1 MNYIPDYAIQVTEL
15 MHQLEAQ
22 AAQTAAD
29 WSDTKRCEYYADYVE
44 PYLKDL
50 DTYIHGGSDMKGK
63 GLNDL
68 LQFVADK
75 VGEFEYEAGM
85 SVDANG
91 YLPESA
97 PVYLPGTRAYWEE
110 DYDLDSPGAYSPTNL
125 KDILKKRNNE

>member
-50 DTYIHGGSDMKGK
+50 DTYIHGGSEMKGR

-75 VGEFEYEAGM
+75 IGEFEYESGM

-91 YLPESA
+91 YLPESS
-97 PVYLPGTRAYWEE
+97 PVYLPGARAYWEE
-110 DYDLDSPGAYSPTNL
+110 DCNLDSPGTYSPTNL